1 MPIFNF
7 KDRFAE
13 AVRSGAKRQTIRA
26 RGKRPP
32 PKEGSVAYLYSGLR
46 TKQVRKL
53 GEHRITSVTLISIG
67 AAQRIV
73 SMPRG
78 TGATARWDNL
88 DPAEVEQLARA
99 DGFASAGEFFDF
111 FQSEYG
117 GTASGYLIKW

>member
-46 TKQVRKL
+46 TKHVSKL
-53 GEHRITSVTLISIG
+53 GEHRITSVTPIAIG
-67 AAQRIV
+67 ATQRIV
-73 SMPRG
+73 RIPHG
-78 TGATARWDNL
+78 TGASARWVDL
-88 DPAEVEQLARA
+88 DPEEVEQLAQA
-99 DGFASAGEFFDF
+99 DGFASADEFFEF
-111 FQSEYG
+111 FQSESG
-117 GTASGYLIKW
+117 GTFSGYLVKW